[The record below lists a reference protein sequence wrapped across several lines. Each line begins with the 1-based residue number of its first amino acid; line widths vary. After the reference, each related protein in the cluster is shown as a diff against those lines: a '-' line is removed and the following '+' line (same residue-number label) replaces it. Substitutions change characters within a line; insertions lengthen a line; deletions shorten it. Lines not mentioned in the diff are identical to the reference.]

1 MRLKELLLGCAKF
14 QLVGASVS
22 VFGFV
27 VVTTNEKLSRVA
39 WGAFCG
45 KQIVPLY
52 EALFMV

>member
-22 VFGFV
+22 VFGLV
-27 VVTTNEKLSRVA
+27 VVTTNEKLSLVA